1 MIAYTYS
8 IKHLPSN
15 TYYYGVRKSSIEDIG
30 ITYFSSS
37 KLVKRILEQ
46 NPLDDFEFKVR
57 KRFDSYAKARI
68 HETKFL
74 QRINAVS
81 NPRILNQAISSPRI
95 CSKDS
100 VEELKRRESIS
111 KRMKEL
117 WNSDEYKNNQ
127 PFNKLSHEERVIRGK
142 AGALKRAENYSSG
155 KTIKKPK
162 LKPTYK
168 DVEISKN
175 GEIKIV
181 KANQVPAYV
190 KGGWQRMPLK
200 GL

>member
-1 MIAYTYS
+1 
-8 IKHLPSN
+8 
-15 TYYYGVRKSSIEDIG
+15 
-30 ITYFSSS
+30 
-37 KLVKRILEQ
+37 
-46 NPLDDFEFKVR
+46 
-57 KRFDSYAKARI
+57 
-68 HETKFL
+68 
-74 QRINAVS
+74 
-81 NPRILNQAISSPRI
+81 
-95 CSKDS
+95 
-100 VEELKRRESIS
+100 
-111 KRMKEL
+111 MKEL

-181 KANQVPAYV
+181 KANQVPTYV
-190 KGGWQRMPLK
+190 KGGWQRMALK